1 MKRNWNRT
9 DMPSLLDMDRDYVT
23 SRLTISITPN
33 SSSLEFED
41 NDADEEEEEE
51 ELDESYDPYNDRRR
65 SRNVRKWKDSDVEA
79 QDVDPTRQ
87 YMHEISSNKVLTR
100 AEECAVAKKIE
111 KTRRRYT
118 LYGYSSPIVIR
129 EIVQYLEAY
138 LAGEKAF
145 DRSFST
151 GKIGRAH
158 V

>member
-79 QDVDPTRQ
+79 QDVDPTLQ
-87 YMHEISSNKVLTR
+87 YMHESSCK
-100 AEECAVAKKIE
+100 
-111 KTRRRYT
+111 
-118 LYGYSSPIVIR
+118 
-129 EIVQYLEAY
+129 
-138 LAGEKAF
+138 
-145 DRSFST
+145 
-151 GKIGRAH
+151 
-158 V
+158 